1 VEVSAEGDSITDVPP
16 DPAALVESLR
26 AFGYSLPAAV
36 ADLVDN
42 SVSARASTIEV
53 EMHWAGE
60 DSWIGVRDD
69 GAGMGADELTNAMRL
84 GSRSP
89 REVRAAADLGRFGL
103 GLKTAGFS
111 QGRRVTVASHTAREP
126 VAVRQ
131 WDLDFI
137 TECGA
142 WSLLMDAP
150 PARASLIE
158 SLGEVPAGTLV
169 VIDRLDRA
177 TDAAARD
184 DVPAQDRFL
193 EEAEKV
199 ETHLGMIFHD
209 FIQRGVNISVN
220 GQRVNAWDPFLS
232 RHHATQRLPAE
243 THTFE
248 GGTVRIQP
256 FVLPFH
262 TKLSMDEHR
271 QAAGPGTWNAQQ
283 GFYIY
288 RAGRL
293 LVAGDYLGLGI
304 AQEEHYKLCRIR
316 VDIDNSMDLA
326 WQIDVR
332 KATARVPGP
341 LRQHFLRIAR
351 RTRAQAREAYAFRGK
366 VHARTPGRAVT
377 HVWQRRVKRDRE
389 VRYTISRTHP
399 LVKRVL
405 DGEAPTRSSIV
416 ELLDLVEE
424 TLPIVSLMQD
434 AGERPEEL
442 TARGP
447 FDGRTDDVLERLKEC
462 HTVFV
467 DSGVSAK
474 DALDRLAGI
483 EPFVQHP
490 EVVAT
495 YAEREGLRL

>member
-1 VEVSAEGDSITDVPP
+1 MPVNGDAITDVPP

-42 SVSARASTIEV
+42 SVSAEASTIEV
-53 EMHWAGE
+53 ELHWAGE
-60 DSWIGVRDD
+60 DSWIRVSDD
-69 GAGMGADELTNAMRL
+69 GNGMGDDELTNAMRL

-89 REVRAAADLGRFGL
+89 REVRASADLGRFGL

-111 QGRRVTVASHTAREP
+111 QGRRLTVASHGVDES
-126 VAVRQ
+126 VGVRQ

-137 TECGA
+137 SERAA

-150 PARASLIE
+150 RERADLIE
-158 SLGEVPAGTLV
+158 LLDDAEAGT
-169 VIDRLDRA
+169 VIIIDKLDRA
-177 TDAAARD
+177 TDAATRD
-184 DVPAQDRFL
+184 DVPAQDLFL
-193 EEAEKV
+193 AEAESV
-199 ETHLGMIFHD
+199 ETHLGMVFHD
-209 FIQRGVNISVN
+209 FIQRGLEIRVN
-220 GQRVNAWDPFLS
+220 GQPVEAWDPFMS
-232 RHHATQRLPAE
+232 NHPATQRLPVE
-243 THTFE
+243 THSFE

-262 TKLSMDEHR
+262 TKLTPEEHR
-271 QAAGPGTWNAQQ
+271 LAAGPRTWNAQQ

-293 LVAGDYLGLGI
+293 LVSGSYLGLGI

-332 KATARVPGP
+332 KATARIPGL
-341 LRQHFLRIAR
+341 LRPHLLRIAR

-366 VHARTPGRAVT
+366 ARARAPGGVVT
-377 HVWQRRVKRDRE
+377 HVWQRHHKRDRE

-399 LVKRVL
+399 LVKRALEEAGAARPSVL
-405 DGEAPTRSSIV
+405 
-416 ELLDLVEE
+416 ELLDLIEE

-447 FDGRTDDVLERLKEC
+447 YDGRTGELLDRLRES
-462 HTVFV
+462 HELFV
-467 DSGVSAK
+467 ESGVSPRE
-474 DALDRLAGI
+474 ALVELARV

-490 EVVAT
+490 EVVAS
-495 YAEREGLRL
+495 YAEQEGLNL